1 MISAQDPPLNF
12 WASRA
17 PRQPPVC
24 ARPCWHTGP
33 VRIDV
38 ALVPGE
44 AAPARADVLVVVD
57 QIRASTTLTV
67 LLDLGCSDVLLT
79 GTVIAARRLAA
90 TTGALLAGEHR
101 ARKPH
106 GFDFDN
112 SPSELSLAD
121 VRGRPVVLCTTNG
134 TAILE
139 RVRTGAHV
147 LVGALRNARACAV
160 AADGLARGGQRGIQV
175 VCAGRNRRFVAEDA
189 VAAGVIVAR
198 IVEIL
203 GARGEAAEL
212 SDAAAAAVRLR
223 EGFPDLLTAMRE
235 SDGGATLR
243 RIGQPEDIAFCAEE
257 DASATVP
264 VLRAGPPMRVV
275 RLSP

>member
-1 MISAQDPPLNF
+1 MPAARRPLVGN
-12 WASRA
+12 
-17 PRQPPVC
+17 
-24 ARPCWHTGP
+24 RPCRHTGP

-44 AAPARADVLVVVD
+44 AASAVADVLVVID

-67 LLDLGCSDVLLT
+67 LLDVGCSDLLLAR
-79 GTVIAARRLAA
+79 TVIAARRLAA
-90 TTGALLAGEHR
+90 TTGALLAGEHN
-101 ARKPH
+101 ARKPR

-112 SPSELSLAD
+112 SPSQLTRVDL
-121 VRGRPVVLCTTNG
+121 RGRPVVLCTTNG
-134 TAILE
+134 TTILE

-160 AADGLARGGQRGIQV
+160 AADGLARGGERGIQI

-198 IVEIL
+198 LVEIL
-203 GARGEAAEL
+203 VARGDAAEL
-212 SDAAAAAVRLR
+212 TDAAAVAVRLR
-223 EGFPDLLTAMRE
+223 DSFPDLLTAMQG

-243 RIGQPEDIAFCAEE
+243 RTGQAEDIAFCAEE

-264 VLRAGPPMRVV
+264 VLRVGPPMRVE
-275 RLSP
+275 RLAP

>member
-1 MISAQDPPLNF
+1 M
-12 WASRA
+12 
-17 PRQPPVC
+17 
-24 ARPCWHTGP
+24 
-33 VRIDV
+33 RIDV

-44 AAPARADVLVVVD
+44 AAPAGADVLVVID

-67 LLDLGCSDVLLT
+67 LLDMGCSDVLLA

-90 TTGALLAGEHR
+90 ATGALLAGEHK
-101 ARKPH
+101 ARKPV

-112 SPSELSLAD
+112 SPSQLIRAD
-121 VRGRPVVLCTTNG
+121 FRGRPVVLCTTNG
-134 TAILE
+134 TAILGHL
-139 RVRTGAHV
+139 RTGAHV
-147 LVGALRNARACAV
+147 LVGALRNARACAT
-160 AADGLARGGQRGIQV
+160 AADGLARGGERGIQI

-198 IVEIL
+198 LVEIL

-212 SDAAAAAVRLR
+212 TDAAAAAVRLR
-223 EGFPDLLTAMRE
+223 DSFPDLLTAMQQ

-257 DASATVP
+257 DVSGTVP
-264 VLRAGPPMRVV
+264 VLRIGPPMRVE
-275 RLSP
+275 RLAPYGGLGARVAFGGPWDRA